1 MHGKELYYLN
11 IYVKKVFQPRRPG
24 LGGDRANQCRSTA
37 VTGSQT
43 GGGSSGSGNGATGS
57 SDGGSGASSAQNVL
71 DEFQRQLA
79 NLPA

>member
-1 MHGKELYYLN
+1 MSKRFFSHGAQAWEATVQIN
-11 IYVKKVFQPRRPG
+11 
-24 LGGDRANQCRSTA
+24 ACRSTA